1 MKSLRKPNRRFRTA
15 TAIVCV
21 WLIVAQLF
29 WSAPFTALAQ
39 VIIRRGKK
47 SDGPVMPPDFPSMSP
62 SAAPNG
68 PSGSPEG
75 TPGIPLPADPPEP
88 PATNS
93 PAKGKGTN
101 DAPDEIEVSFQG
113 ANIDM
118 VVQWL
123 AQTSG
128 KSVVKHPRV
137 QCQLTIVSSKK
148 VTKREG
154 LNLVYRALAL
164 EGFSAIESG
173 KTITIVPEGQEPK
186 MSPALLDSSRTD
198 IPQGRQKLVK
208 IFSLK
213 FVHAADLKDKV
224 KAGLSDKGTVESD
237 DRANQLIVTDYNDN
251 LRLAAEMI
259 KAMDTDKPGD
269 VLVRVIALKNVD
281 AQSLVKDVGPLYQK
295 MNSKSPGEVIELS
308 ANDRANSLI
317 VLSSKADYDG
327 IEKLVLALDTDDA
340 QEKVMR
346 AFPLKNADAT
356 DVAKQ
361 LKDLVQNQDNSG
373 GGRFFYFGGDSN
385 SGNSAKKANFV
396 ADRRRN
402 TIVVQ
407 GPPAAMDSIGK
418 MIEELDEPVS
428 DNALAPKIYP
438 LKYVNA
444 ADIED
449 VLNELFLKKSQQQ
462 RPYWYFDDNPEQ
474 TVDRDVGRLYG
485 KVRIT
490 SEPYSNAIII
500 TSNSKEN
507 LQAVEDVLKELD
519 QPSEAGES
527 TFQVGL
533 KFADAATVANS
544 INILFAK
551 VGSPALR
558 PVAQNG
564 QQNNGQQQTQQ
575 NGYGQQSQ
583 TGATVA
589 SSFDLEQDTK
599 AEGYYPWLGGQ
610 PETTAGGRS
619 TSSGTTS
626 TRPVSDLV
634 GKVRAVADTRSN
646 SLLISANVHFFPQV
660 LRLIEEMD
668 APMPQVMIE
677 SRIVEVSSDFLDQLG
692 VRWSPNGS
700 TFTAQDFDNSTIIS
714 SSGQYVQGVG
724 GTTKA
729 NSVPNN
735 INNPSASTMAGSLAG
750 ALTTLRTGT
759 LNNTFSM
766 EFLVQF
772 LHEKTHAT
780 VLGSPQ
786 VNVRDNEMG
795 KLFVGQ
801 QIPFITTSQTTDVGA
816 LNQGFAYKP
825 VGVILEVTPHINAS
839 GDVSLRIHAESSAVV
854 PGQTLFGGAI
864 INTRYFKTDLQAK
877 DGQTLVLGGI
887 YQKQVSDTTRK
898 TPILG
903 DIPGIKWLFSK
914 KDTTTQDVELIVFL
928 RPRVMRNSEEAN
940 AVLEDVKKS
949 APLVRKWE
957 EENAKEQEKLQKEA
971 DEKSGEKK
979 P

>member
-1 MKSLRKPNRRFRTA
+1 MKPSRKPNKRFRTA
-15 TAIVCV
+15 TVLLCA
-21 WLIVAQLF
+21 WLIVAQFF
-29 WSAPFTALAQ
+29 WSTPFSALAQ
-39 VIIRRGKK
+39 VIVRRGKK
-47 SDGPVMPPDFPSMSP
+47 NAEGPGLPPDFPSMGPSP
-62 SAAPNG
+62 S
-68 PSGSPEG
+68 SGSGGSPDSG
-75 TPGIPLPADPPEP
+75 TPGLPLPADPPEP
-88 PATNS
+88 PPGTNS
-93 PAKGKGTN
+93 AAAKGKGTN
-101 DAPDEIEVSFQG
+101 AAPDEIEVSFQG

-164 EGFSAIESG
+164 EGFTAIESG
-173 KTITIVPEGQEPK
+173 SIITIVPEGKEPK

-208 IFSLK
+208 IFPLK
-213 FVHAADLKDKV
+213 FIQAADLKEKV
-224 KAGLSDKGTVESD
+224 KAALSDKGTVEAD
-237 DRANQLIVTDYNDN
+237 DRANQLIVSDYNDN
-251 LRLAAEMI
+251 LRLASEIIHAL
-259 KAMDTDKPGD
+259 DTDKPGD
-269 VLVRVIALKNVD
+269 VMVRVIALKNVD
-281 AQSLVKDVGPLYQK
+281 AADLVKDVGPLYQK
-295 MNSKSPGEVIELS
+295 INSKSPGEVIEIS
-308 ANDRANSLI
+308 ANDRSNSLI
-317 VLSSKADYDG
+317 VLSSKANYDG
-327 IEKLVLALDTDDA
+327 IEKLVTALDTDDA
-340 QEKVMR
+340 QDKVMK
-346 AFPLKNADAT
+346 AFPLKNADAQ

-361 LKDLVQNQDNSG
+361 LKDLVQNQDNSS

-385 SGNSAKKANFV
+385 SSGKGAKKANFV

-418 MIEELDEPVS
+418 MIAELDEPVT
-428 DNALAPKIYP
+428 DDALAPRIYP

-449 VLNELFLKKSQQQ
+449 VLNELFLKKQQQQ
-462 RPYWYFDDNPEQ
+462 RPYWYYDDSPEQ
-474 TVDRDVGRLYG
+474 TADKDVGRLYG

-490 SEPYSNAIII
+490 SEPYANAIIV

-507 LQAVEDVLKELD
+507 LAAVEDVLRQLD

-533 KFADAATVANS
+533 KFADAATVANGV
-544 INILFAK
+544 NILFAK

-558 PVAQNG
+558 PVPQPG
-564 QQNNGQQQTQQ
+564 QQNNGQQQNQQ
-575 NGYGQQSQ
+575 TGQQQQQGNSI
-583 TGATVA
+583 
-589 SSFDLEQDTK
+589 SSTFDLEQDTK

-610 PETTAGGRS
+610 PETGRTADGR
-619 TSSGTTS
+619 TTA
-626 TRPVSDLV
+626 RPVSDLV

-646 SLLISANVHFFPQV
+646 SLLISANIHFFPQI
-660 LRLIEEMD
+660 LKLIEEMD
-668 APMPQVMIE
+668 APMPQVLIE
-677 SRIVEVSSDFLDQLG
+677 ARIIEVSSDFLDQLG
-692 VRWSPNGS
+692 VRWSPNGNS
-700 TFTAQDFDNSTIIS
+700 FTAQDFDNSLIAS
-714 SSGQYVQGVG
+714 SSGQYVKGFG
-724 GTTKA
+724 GTTTV
-729 NSVPNN
+729 NSVPN
-735 INNPSASTMAGSLAG
+735 STQGTSMAGSLAG
-750 ALTTLRTGT
+750 ALTTLRSGT

-786 VNVRDNEMG
+786 LNVRDNEMG

-801 QIPFITTSQTTDVGA
+801 QIPFITQSQTTDVGS
-816 LNQGFAYKP
+816 LSQSFAYKP
-825 VGVILEVTPHINAS
+825 VGVILEVTPHINQS
-839 GDVSLRIHAESSAVV
+839 GDVSLKIHAESSSVV
-854 PGQTLFGGAI
+854 PGETVLNGAV
-864 INTRYFKTDLQAK
+864 INTRYFKTDLEAK

-887 YQKQVSDTTRK
+887 YQKQVSDTLRK

-903 DIPGIKWLFSK
+903 DIPGIKWLFNK

-928 RPRVMRNSEEAN
+928 RPRVVRNAEQAKQ
-940 AVLEDVKKS
+940 LLDDVNKS

-957 EENAKEQEKLQKEA
+957 EQNAKEQQQQQLEDDKKAKGNPEK
-971 DEKSGEKK
+971 
-979 P
+979 